1 MMVGTTM
8 EERVKT
14 ARQQN
19 GLTQTQLAKRMGVS
33 QARISNW
40 EAGKAPLAQEW
51 ISKLEAILGPGLAKQ
66 SMQTTIGGSSM
77 VASWLS
83 RAREQAG
90 LTPAELAKKA
100 GLSIPTIYNI
110 ESRRAEFPRNKTIR
124 LLERALGTRF
134 DPEAARELR
143 EASEIEGL
151 GDFEDFNPHE
161 QKDWPDKPG
170 VYVFYDISDR
180 PVYVG
185 QSKSMASRMRSHQD
199 RFWFKR
205 PIVETGSYIPIE
217 DERLRK
223 QVETILVK
231 FLKSNA
237 VLNQQQVERD

>member
-1 MMVGTTM
+1 MVGMTIG
-8 EERVKT
+8 ERVKI

-19 GLTQTQLAKRMGVS
+19 GLSQSQLANRMGVS

-51 ISKLEAILGPGLAKQ
+51 ISKLEAILGPGLSKQ
-66 SMQTTIGGSSM
+66 SMQTTIGGPSR

-100 GLSIPTIYNI
+100 GLSTPTIYNI
-110 ESRRAEFPRNKTIR
+110 ESRRAEFPRDKTIR

-170 VYVFYDISDR
+170 VYVFYDISER

-185 QSKSMASRMRSHQD
+185 QSKSMATRMRSHQD

>member
-1 MMVGTTM
+1 MVGM
-8 EERVKT
+8 KEGKMVKI

-19 GLTQTQLAKRMGVS
+19 GLSQSQLANRMGIS
-33 QARISNW
+33 QTTVSNW
-40 EAGKAPLAQEW
+40 ELGRVPVAREW
-51 ISKLEAILGPGLAKQ
+51 IPKLEAILGPGLTRQ
-66 SMQTTIGGSSM
+66 SMDTSIGGQSA

-100 GLSIPTIYNI
+100 GLSTPTIYNI
-110 ESRRAEFPRNKTIR
+110 ESRRAEFPRNKTIQ
-124 LLERALGTRF
+124 LLERALGIKF

-170 VYVFYDISDR
+170 VYVFYDISER
-180 PVYVG
+180 PIYVG

-217 DERLRK
+217 DEKLRK

-237 VLNQQQVERD
+237 VLNQQLVERD